1 MPIETCHQI
10 ILLHRLRDRARKLI
24 EANRQAGNRTVADM
38 YARIDD
44 WLEVQM
50 SFAMSG
56 DRR

>member
-24 EANRQAGNRTVADM
+24 EANSKAGNRTVAEM
-38 YARIDD
+38 YARIDN

-56 DRR
+56 GR